1 MSSAQHGSG
10 SGPVIPGELVPT
22 EPPGRSL
29 PLQPAHG
36 PLQPY
41 DPMQGCDPM
50 QGQAPHHPYGAG
62 LPYRA
67 EPGYPVGQPYGGVQA
82 YPAGPLSGPA
92 PVVMLAPEKSVGIA
106 FLLTFL
112 FGPLGML
119 YSTVVGALVM
129 LGIEAIVTVV
139 GWFLVAAT
147 FGLGLVILV
156 PGYFLI
162 WVACILWGCLAA
174 SGHNE
179 RSRAAAH
186 AMAQSMG
193 APVAYR

>member
-1 MSSAQHGSG
+1 
-10 SGPVIPGELVPT
+10 
-22 EPPGRSL
+22 
-29 PLQPAHG
+29 
-36 PLQPY
+36 
-41 DPMQGCDPM
+41 
-50 QGQAPHHPYGAG
+50 
-62 LPYRA
+62 
-67 EPGYPVGQPYGGVQA
+67 
-82 YPAGPLSGPA
+82 
-92 PVVMLAPEKSVGIA
+92 MLAPEKSVGIA

-156 PGYFLI
+156 PPGYFLI
-162 WVACILWGCLAA
+162 WVACILWGGCLAA

-186 AMAQSMG
+186 AMAQSMALLSPTADHSRDTTSLPDSDRGGPSSAASGG
-193 APVAYR
+193 AESSPGHPPRTTR

>member
-1 MSSAQHGSG
+1 MSSAQYDSG
-10 SGPVIPGELVPT
+10 GGPVIPGELVPT

-29 PLQPAHG
+29 PPQPAQG

-41 DPMQGCDPM
+41 APVPEH
-50 QGQAPHHPYGAG
+50 APHHPYGVG
-62 LPYRA
+62 QPYRA
-67 EPGYPVGQPYGGVQA
+67 DPGYPVGQPYGSVQA
-82 YPAGPLSGPA
+82 YPAGPLPGPA
-92 PVVMLAPEKSVGIA
+92 PVVMLAPEKSIGIA

-147 FGLGLVILV
+147 FGFGLVILV

-179 RSRAAAH
+179 RNRAAAH